1 MTVRTTWRRLWMGL
15 TTVTGIRQAGY
26 FIPYRYAA
34 TNVNRPRQNY
44 ESLSPLFEAAETS
57 ITNLIQIINSYSL
70 YFENIGKNKPPEPR
84 WRQDWFPRL
93 DGAAAYSFVR
103 HFRPRR
109 IIEIGSGHSTRFI
122 AKAISDEKIECLHT
136 AIDPAPRAD
145 ISALKSVKTILKTVG
160 ETDLTL
166 FDSLDSGDFLIID
179 SSHILM
185 PGTDVDILLN
195 NVLPTLPAGVIVH
208 IHDILLPDGY
218 PQAWDWRGYNE
229 QQGIAA
235 LLQGSAY
242 EIMFSSHYAVTRMA
256 ELVAKSVVSEL
267 EIPDGAL
274 ETSLWIRK
282 IA

>member
-34 TNVNRPRQNY
+34 TSAGGPTPNY
-44 ESLSPLFEAAETS
+44 EALSPRFEAAEES
-57 ITNLIQIINSYSL
+57 ITSLIQIINSYS
-70 YFENIGKNKPPEPR
+70 EQIDNIGKNEPPEPR

-122 AKAISDEKIECLHT
+122 AKGIRDENLECLHT

-145 ISALKSVKTILKTVG
+145 ISALETVETIRKTVG
-160 ETDLTL
+160 EIDLKL
-166 FDSLDSGDFLIID
+166 FNRLEPGDFLIID

-185 PGTDVDILLN
+185 PGTDVDVLLN
-195 NVLPTLPAGVIVH
+195 HVLPSLPAGVIVH
-208 IHDILLPDGY
+208 FHDILLPDGY

-235 LLQGSAY
+235 LLQGGAY
-242 EIMFSSHYAVTRMA
+242 EIM
-256 ELVAKSVVSEL
+256 
-267 EIPDGAL
+267 G
-274 ETSLWIRK
+274 
-282 IA
+282 